1 MAKSAEIDIE
11 TLAGATWIMA
21 ASTSFIDGEWGQ
33 KDLEA
38 FADILQQMH
47 DNSKSKV
54 VRDVAAFH
62 ANDERAEAV
71 VGRGIRNWREDLAES
86 AKVLEKAPVAD
97 AIRFIH
103 WTVAL
108 GKAVA
113 LAQNSGGW
121 IRGSKPISPSQSK
134 VIGNCALP
142 LIGKKALKEL
152 LKGPD
157 VNPLNNINHWV
168 EEHGA

>member
-1 MAKSAEIDIE
+1 
-11 TLAGATWIMA
+11 MA

-38 FADILQQMH
+38 FADMLQQMH
-47 DNSKSKV
+47 GDSKSKV

-62 ANDERAEAV
+62 ANDERAEAI
-71 VGRGIRNWREDLAES
+71 VGRGIRNWRQDLAES

-103 WTVAL
+103 WTFAL

-121 IRGSKPISPSQSK
+121 IRGSKPISPSQLK
-134 VIGNCALP
+134 VISNCGLALV
-142 LIGKKALKEL
+142 GTKALKEL

-157 VNPLNNINHWV
+157 INPLVNINHWID
-168 EEHGA
+168 EHGA